1 MLAAQTAA
9 SRVQPVF
16 FGSAITGAGLDVLSA
31 GITELLPAAHGD
43 ADGPVSGTVFKIER
57 GPAGDKVAYVRLFAG
72 TLRHAGVG
80 GRRRRGPD
88 EKVTAISVFEQGA
101 AVPRSSFSA
110 GQIAKVWGLG
120 SSRVGDAVGLPRPAS
135 EHAFAPPTLET
146 VVEPRRGA
154 GRGALHTAL
163 TLLAEQDPLISVRQD
178 ELRGELSVSLFGEVQ
193 KEVIEATLAADFGVE
208 VAFRETTT
216 ICIERLV
223 GSGAAFE
230 LIDVDPNPFLA
241 TVGLRVD
248 PAPVGAGVEFRLE
261 VELGSMPYSFFAA
274 VEETV
279 RTTLLQGLVRL
290 GDPGLHGD
298 DDALRLL
305 PPAESHARHVRQEH
319 VQHGRR
325 LPQPHPA
332 GPDDRVAPGRHDGA
346 RADAPLPA
354 RAAGGHP
361 RVDPAGAGPARRHPD
376 ADRSRAR
383 PACSRATSRRR
394 TCTGCS
400 SSCPG

>member
-1 MLAAQTAA
+1 M
-9 SRVQPVF
+9 P
-16 FGSAITGAGLDVLSA
+16 SA
-31 GITELLPAAHGD
+31 
-43 ADGPVSGTVFKIER
+43 
-57 GPAGDKVAYVRLFAG
+57 
-72 TLRHAGVG
+72 
-80 GRRRRGPD
+80 
-88 EKVTAISVFEQGA
+88 
-101 AVPRSSFSA
+101 SFSA

-120 SSRVGDAVGLPRPAS
+120 SSRVGDAIGIPRPAS
-135 EHAFAPPTLET
+135 EHGFAPPTLET

-279 RTTLLQGLVRL
+279 RTTLLQGLYGWEIPDCTVTMTHSGYYPRQSHMHGTFDKSMSSTAGDFRNLTPLVLMTALRRAGTAVLEPMHIFRLELPADTLGSTLPALVRL
-290 GDPGLHGD
+290 GATPTPTIEGTTCLLEGDIPAAHVHRLLQQLPGLTRGEGVLESTFDHHQPVRGRAPSRPRTD
-298 DDALRLL
+298 HDPLNRKAYLL
-305 PPAESHARHVRQEH
+305 KVVRRAGNRDPDRCVPPS
-319 VQHGRR
+319 
-325 LPQPHPA
+325 
-332 GPDDRVAPGRHDGA
+332 
-346 RADAPLPA
+346 
-354 RAAGGHP
+354 
-361 RVDPAGAGPARRHPD
+361 
-376 ADRSRAR
+376 
-383 PACSRATSRRR
+383 
-394 TCTGCS
+394 
-400 SSCPG
+400 